1 MTPQQVA
8 LVQASWQQVLPIRS
22 TAADL
27 FYARLFEV
35 APEVRALF
43 HRDVHA
49 QGAML
54 MAMLDMVVAGLG
66 RLGELLPTVQAL
78 AQRHTG
84 YGVRPAH
91 YDSVGTALLWTLEQ
105 GLGTGFTPELRAAWA
120 AAYAALAGAM
130 KQAAYGPDPAP
141 PQAPSR
147 QAQHP

>member
-8 LVQASWQQVLPIRS
+8 LVQTSWQQVLPIRT

-35 APEVRALF
+35 APEVRSLF

-54 MAMLDMVVAGLG
+54 MAMLDAVVTGLD

-78 AQRHTG
+78 ARRHTG

-91 YDSVGTALLWTLEQ
+91 YDSVGTALLW
-105 GLGTGFTPELRAAWA
+105 
-120 AAYAALAGAM
+120 
-130 KQAAYGPDPAP
+130 
-141 PQAPSR
+141 
-147 QAQHP
+147 

>member
-8 LVQASWQQVLPIRS
+8 LVQTSWQQVLPIRT

-27 FYARLFEV
+27 FFAQLFEV
-35 APEVRALF
+35 APEVRTLF

-54 MAMLDMVVAGLG
+54 MAMLDAVVTGLD

-78 AQRHTG
+78 AQRHAG

-105 GLGTGFTPELRAAWA
+105 GLGAGFTPELRAAWA

-130 KQAAYGPDPAP
+130 KQAAYGQDSAP
-141 PQAPSR
+141 PPGAQM
-147 QAQHP
+147 QHP